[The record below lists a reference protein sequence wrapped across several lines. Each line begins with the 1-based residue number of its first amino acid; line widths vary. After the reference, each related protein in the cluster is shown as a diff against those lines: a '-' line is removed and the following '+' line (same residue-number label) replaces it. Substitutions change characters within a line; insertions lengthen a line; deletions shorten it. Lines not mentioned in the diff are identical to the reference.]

1 MLHIFAS
8 VAMAMLPL
16 VSSLRLPP
24 DSVWRQQQGLH
35 VVDGPGALCMALSGT
50 NANDA
55 VGSCVS
61 WDLHISFCVLYAV
74 AKLVHLS
81 LLYLDSPEK
90 DSHEL
95 LPL

>member
-1 MLHIFAS
+1 
-8 VAMAMLPL
+8 MAVLPL

-35 VVDGPGALCMALSGT
+35 VVDGPGALCMALAGT
-50 NANDA
+50 NTTVTNDA
-55 VGSCVS
+55 AGTCVS

-81 LLYLDSPEK
+81 LLYLDSPK
-90 DSHEL
+90 QDSHEL

>member
-1 MLHIFAS
+1 
-8 VAMAMLPL
+8 
-16 VSSLRLPP
+16 
-24 DSVWRQQQGLH
+24 
-35 VVDGPGALCMALSGT
+35 MALSGT

-74 AKLVHLS
+74 ATLVHLS
-81 LLYLDSPEK
+81 LIYLDSPKK